1 MRILIIGGGAIST
14 STHIPRSREV
24 VGIENVIVAE
34 PNTQQAE
41 VLRKKYGVLHIVSD
55 YHDALQEANIC
66 IIATPPHVRNA
77 ILKDCIAANKH
88 ILAEKPLT
96 PNSNETINILRTSP
110 KDIIIGMCHTYRFFN
125 NRKEVRKLL
134 QEGFFGESPKITI
147 HEGAPLNW
155 PTISGYCLRKEMVPG
170 GVLYDNGIHSL
181 DFVYWCLGM
190 PESVVYNDDAQ
201 GGLESNCEMTFAFP
215 NGSSAYLKLSRTMKL
230 SDTIT
235 IEGNGHKAVMDVF
248 EHNNY
253 LLDGKELVAKG
264 ESVSWGIIATLQM
277 QNFMNAIAGKECLS
291 CPVEDGIA
299 VIKMLEMCYAQK
311 RIKPVERKP
320 LGGLKGKRVFIT
332 GGTGFIGSHIVE
344 QLVLHEEAKV
354 CVLVHKWARATYVS
368 RFDVEFV
375 QADLLDKEQMIAA
388 TQNCDYIIHAA
399 IAGGVDHDE
408 FVENNIKATE
418 NIMAAAKANKVAAVV
433 QFSSVVVHGETVPDN
448 LSADSP
454 FISYGDTYADGKL
467 EAEKR
472 FWELL
477 NELHLHGSI
486 IRPTYVWGPYSTWY
500 TLYPIEQMR
509 KGEFAWVDGGAG
521 VCNAV
526 YVGNVVDLCLTC
538 LVNPYADGE
547 AFIAADSTSATWLDF
562 FTPLIELLGKKP
574 SDFPSIPLQDGP
586 WRKFRIAWK
595 NHLWRINARLVA
607 RIESTEPAHP
617 LKAKLL
623 YRMPR
628 KLFRQVRKLVS
639 YRLPEMAPGQKA
651 IYAQYKA
658 INVDNN
664 KQLLNF
670 EPRYTLQQGQEIT
683 LNWLRMSD
691 LYS

>member
-1 MRILIIGGGAIST
+1 MKKILIIGGGAISIG
-14 STHIPRSREV
+14 THIPLSKDM

-34 PNTQQAE
+34 PNSKQAE
-41 VLRKKYGVLHIVSD
+41 LIKSKYDVLVIPD
-55 YHDALQEANIC
+55 YHDALPEVDIC
-66 IIATPPHVRNA
+66 IIATPPHVRNT
-77 ILKDCIAANKH
+77 ILKDCLAAHKH

-96 PNSNETINILRTSP
+96 PNTEETIRILREVP
-110 KDIIIGMCHTYRFFN
+110 ENIRIGMCHTYRFFN
-125 NRKEVRKLL
+125 NRRELRQLL
-134 QEGFFGESPKITI
+134 QNGFFGTSPKISVY
-147 HEGAPLNW
+147 EGYPLQW
-155 PTISGYCLRKEMVPG
+155 PTVSGYCLRKEMVPG

-190 PESVVYNDDAQ
+190 PDSVAYTDDAY
-201 GGLESNCEMTFAFP
+201 GGLESNCEMTFAYSKGP
-215 NGSSAYLKLSRTMKL
+215 TAYLKFSRTMNL
-230 SDTIT
+230 SNTIV
-235 IEGNGHKAVMDVF
+235 IEGNGHKAVMEVF

-253 LLDGKELVAKG
+253 VLDDKPVIAKG
-264 ESVSWGIIATLQM
+264 NPVSWGIIANLQL
-277 QNFMNAIAGKECLS
+277 QNFLNAIEGNELLS
-291 CPVEDGIA
+291 CPVADGIA
-299 VIKMLEMCYAQK
+299 VMKMLEMCYAQK
-311 RIKPVERKP
+311 QIMQVERKP
-320 LGGLKGKRVFIT
+320 IGGLKGKRVFIT

-344 QLVLHEEAKV
+344 QLVVHEEAKV
-354 CVLVHKWARATYVS
+354 CVLVHKWAKATYVS

-388 TQNCDYIIHAA
+388 SQNCDYIIHVA
-399 IAGGVDHDE
+399 IVGGKDHEE

-418 NIMAAAKANKVAAVV
+418 NIMAAAKVNNVAAVV
-433 QFSSVVVHGETVPDN
+433 QFSSVVVHGETIPED
-448 LSADSP
+448 LTADSP
-454 FISYGDTYADGKL
+454 LISYGDTYADGKL
-467 EAEKR
+467 AAEKR